1 MSLQSSARPQSPAR
15 PQSYKPSKTLA
26 VLVCP
31 VLGHWPSK
39 ALSSPWP
46 LAIKN
51 PVQSLANGHQK
62 TLSSPWPSET
72 LTVMVC
78 PVLAERDIGHQELWP
93 HDDGVSSLGGE
104 RYRSSRTLPVMV
116 CPVLAERNIGRLSRT
131 LAVMVCPFSAERD
144 IGHQEPWP

>member
-78 PVLAERDIGHQELWP
+78 PVLAERDIG
-93 HDDGVSSLGGE
+93 
-104 RYRSSRTLPVMV
+104 RSSRTLAMMV
-116 CPVLAERNIGRLSRT
+116 CPVL
-131 LAVMVCPFSAERD
+131 AERD